1 MAITDAQAIRFRGR
15 SYFALTLTPE
25 APLSAW
31 LTRLDAC
38 LARSPGFFGASPVI
52 LDLQGLELA
61 KADALDLVGAL
72 AQRGLRILGLDGAKA
87 EWTGADL
94 PPHIASGRDACA
106 VESQTRATAP
116 NPAEPVRKP
125 APQLI
130 IEEPV
135 RSGQC
140 VTHAEGD
147 VIVIGSVGS
156 GAEIIAAGS
165 IHIYGALRGRAMAG
179 AYGDESAR
187 IFCRKL
193 EAELIAING
202 LYQTSDEIEAR
213 MRLQPVSL
221 NLDLE
226 SAFTKRRA
234 EAYERLVLD
243 AMIGDGTLFIRGDE
257 TERSWQLCTPVL
269 EHWAKQGRTGLDTYA
284 SGAWGP
290 KSAEDLLAANGHS
303 WREP

>member
-25 APLSAW
+25 APLAAW

-61 KADALDLVGAL
+61 KVDALNLVGAL

-94 PPHIASGRDACA
+94 PPHIASGRDAHV
-106 VESQTRATAP
+106 VESQTCASS
-116 NPAEPVRKP
+116 NHAEPVRKP

-140 VTHAEGD
+140 VTHAHGD

-202 LYQTSDEIEAR
+202 LYQTADEIEAR
-213 MRLQPVSL
+213 MRLQPVQI
-221 NLDLE
+221 
-226 SAFTKRRA
+226 
-234 EAYERLVLD
+234 RLAGG
-243 AMIGDGTLFIRGDE
+243 AMRI
-257 TERSWQLCTPVL
+257 TPF
-269 EHWAKQGRTGLDTYA
+269 E
-284 SGAWGP
+284 
-290 KSAEDLLAANGHS
+290 
-303 WREP
+303 

>member
-1 MAITDAQAIRFRGR
+1 MAISDSQAIRFRGR

-25 APLSAW
+25 APLGAW

-38 LARSPGFFGASPVI
+38 LARSPGFFGPSPVI

-61 KADALDLVGAL
+61 KADALNLVGAL

-87 EWTGADL
+87 EWPGDDL
-94 PPHIASGRDACA
+94 PPHIASGREARGA
-106 VESQTRATAP
+106 ESQMRAAP
-116 NPAEPVRKP
+116 NRAEPVRKP
-125 APQLI
+125 ASQLI

-140 VTHAEGD
+140 VTHALGD

-156 GAEIIAAGS
+156 GAEIVAAGS
-165 IHIYGALRGRAMAG
+165 IHVYGALRGRAMAG

-202 LYQTSDEIEAR
+202 LYQTADEIETR
-213 MRLQPVSL
+213 MRLQP
-221 NLDLE
+221 
-226 SAFTKRRA
+226 AQI
-234 EAYERLVLD
+234 RLVGG
-243 AMIGDGTLFIRGDE
+243 AMRITSFE
-257 TERSWQLCTPVL
+257 
-269 EHWAKQGRTGLDTYA
+269 
-284 SGAWGP
+284 
-290 KSAEDLLAANGHS
+290 
-303 WREP
+303 

>member
-61 KADALDLVGAL
+61 KADALNLVGAL
-72 AQRGLRILGLDGAKA
+72 AQRGLRILGLDGAKV

-94 PPHIASGRDACA
+94 PPHIASGRQAHST
-106 VESQTRATAP
+106 EPQTPGPTAQDLP
-116 NPAEPVRKP
+116 EPVRKP
-125 APQLI
+125 VAQLI

-140 VTHAEGD
+140 VTHAHGD

-202 LYQTSDEIEAR
+202 LYQTADEIDAR
-213 MRLQPVSL
+213 MRFQP
-221 NLDLE
+221 
-226 SAFTKRRA
+226 AQI
-234 EAYERLVLD
+234 RLAGG
-243 AMIGDGTLFIRGDE
+243 AMRITSFE
-257 TERSWQLCTPVL
+257 
-269 EHWAKQGRTGLDTYA
+269 
-284 SGAWGP
+284 
-290 KSAEDLLAANGHS
+290 
-303 WREP
+303 